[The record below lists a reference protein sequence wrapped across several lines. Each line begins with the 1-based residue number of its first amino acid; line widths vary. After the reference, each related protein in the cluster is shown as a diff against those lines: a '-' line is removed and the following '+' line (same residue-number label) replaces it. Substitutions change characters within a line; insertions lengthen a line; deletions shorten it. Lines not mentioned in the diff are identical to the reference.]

1 MADAAATSSATAVQT
16 FAAPASEAPAAIGPY
31 SQAAAIGDTIYVS
44 GCIGL
49 VPGDEKRF
57 ASDDV
62 EGQAKQAL
70 QNMQAI
76 LAAAGSSMQHVA
88 KTTVLLTDM
97 ANYAAVSDRFAF
109 SLVTKSLKAHW
120 PHR

>member
-1 MADAAATSSATAVQT
+1 MAEGAKSAIQT
-16 FAAPASEAPAAIGPY
+16 FAAPASGAPAAIGPY

-49 VPGDEKRF
+49 LPGDETRF

-62 EGQAKQAL
+62 QGQAKQAL
-70 QNMQAI
+70 TNMRAI
-76 LAAAGSSMQHVA
+76 LAAAGSDMNHVA

-97 ANYAAVSDRFAF
+97 QNYAAVSPTITLFDW
-109 SLVTKSLKAHW
+109 LC
-120 PHR
+120 